1 MDTSSP
7 PYLRARID
15 MYRDVLSKLDAS
27 EMNAAILRN
36 GVFPKDRDEK
46 GLVEVYARQK
56 DYSTEPLSFSE
67 LCTFNTW
74 FTMYPEKVCGTEEI
88 TTSREFPIT
97 IKGDMEWI
105 ENTIGHGLGDFR
117 LLLSLPG
124 EWRIDNFEPTE
135 DFFVQ
140 YRDGDSMIQVF
151 AHGVGYNLQ
160 VYRSEQM
167 TELHDFSTIEQ
178 ANGYALMLMQ
188 KEGSK
193 PTNAASL
200 LEMEALALEI
210 ELQMNDQ

>member
-15 MYRDVLSKLDAS
+15 MFRDVLSKLDAS

-56 DYSTEPLSFSE
+56 DYSTDPLSFSE

-160 VYRSEQM
+160 VYRGEQM
-167 TELHDFSTIEQ
+167 TELRDFSTIEQ

-188 KEGSK
+188 KEGSM

-200 LEMEALALEI
+200 LGMEALALEI

>member
-160 VYRSEQM
+160 VYRGEQM

>member
-1 MDTSSP
+1 
-7 PYLRARID
+7 
-15 MYRDVLSKLDAS
+15 MYRDVLSKLDAT

-140 YRDGDSMIQVF
+140 YRDGDAMMQVF

-160 VYRSEQM
+160 VYRGEQM
-167 TELHDFSTIEQ
+167 TELRDFSTIEQ

-193 PTNAASL
+193 PMTAASL

>member
-7 PYLRARID
+7 HYLRARID
-15 MYRDVLSKLDAS
+15 MFRDVLSKLDAS

-36 GVFPKDRDEK
+36 GVLPKDRDEK
-46 GLVEVYARQK
+46 GLVEVYARLK
-56 DYSTEPLSFSE
+56 DYSNEPLSFSE

-74 FTMYPEKVCGTEEI
+74 FTLYPEKVCGTEEI

-124 EWRIDNFEPTE
+124 EWRIDTFEPAE

-160 VYRSEQM
+160 VYRGEQM
-167 TELHDFSTIEQ
+167 TELRDFSTIEQ
-178 ANGYALMLMQ
+178 ANGYALSVMQ
-188 KEGSK
+188 KQSSGTSSGSE
-193 PTNAASL
+193 

-210 ELQMNDQ
+210 ELQMNDL

>member
-56 DYSTEPLSFSE
+56 DYSTEPLSFSV

-160 VYRSEQM
+160 VYRGEQM

>member
-1 MDTSSP
+1 
-7 PYLRARID
+7 

-27 EMNAAILRN
+27 EINAAILRN

-56 DYSTEPLSFSE
+56 DYSTDPLSFSE

-140 YRDGDSMIQVF
+140 YRDGDAMIQVF

-160 VYRSEQM
+160 VYRGEQM
-167 TELHDFSTIEQ
+167 TELRDFSTIEQ

-193 PTNAASL
+193 PMTAASL

>member
-27 EMNAAILRN
+27 EINAAILRN
-36 GVFPKDRDEK
+36 GVFPKDRDEN

-56 DYSTEPLSFSE
+56 DYSTDPLSFSE

-140 YRDGDSMIQVF
+140 YRDGDAMIQVF

-160 VYRSEQM
+160 VYRGEQM
-167 TELHDFSTIEQ
+167 TELRDFSTIEQ

-193 PTNAASL
+193 PTNSASL

>member
-140 YRDGDSMIQVF
+140 YRDGDAMMQVF

-160 VYRSEQM
+160 VYRGEQM
-167 TELHDFSTIEQ
+167 TELRDFSTIEQ

>member
-151 AHGVGYNLQ
+151 AHGIGYNLQ
-160 VYRSEQM
+160 VYRGEQM
-167 TELHDFSTIEQ
+167 TELRDFSTIEQ

>member
-1 MDTSSP
+1 
-7 PYLRARID
+7 

-27 EMNAAILRN
+27 EINAAILRN

-56 DYSTEPLSFSE
+56 DYSTDPLSFSE

>member
-15 MYRDVLSKLDAS
+15 MFRDVLSKLDAT

-140 YRDGDSMIQVF
+140 YRDGDTMIQVF
-151 AHGVGYNLQ
+151 AHGIGYNLQ
-160 VYRSEQM
+160 VYRGEQM
-167 TELHDFSTIEQ
+167 TELRDFSTIEQ

-188 KEGSK
+188 KEGSM

>member
-27 EMNAAILRN
+27 EINAAILRN

-151 AHGVGYNLQ
+151 AHGIGYNLQ
-160 VYRSEQM
+160 VYRGEQM
-167 TELHDFSTIEQ
+167 TELRDFSTIEQ

>member
-56 DYSTEPLSFSE
+56 DYSTDPLSFSE

-151 AHGVGYNLQ
+151 AHGIGYNLQ
-160 VYRSEQM
+160 VYRGEQM
-167 TELHDFSTIEQ
+167 TELRDFSTIEQ

-193 PTNAASL
+193 PTTAASL

>member
-15 MYRDVLSKLDAS
+15 MYRDVLSKLDAT

-151 AHGVGYNLQ
+151 AHGIGYNLQ
-160 VYRSEQM
+160 VYRGEQM
-167 TELHDFSTIEQ
+167 TELRDFSTIEQ
-178 ANGYALMLMQ
+178 VNGYALMLMQ

>member
-15 MYRDVLSKLDAS
+15 IYRDVLSKLDAS
-27 EMNAAILRN
+27 EINAAILRN

-56 DYSTEPLSFSE
+56 DYSTDPLSFSE

-140 YRDGDSMIQVF
+140 YRDGDAMIQVF

-160 VYRSEQM
+160 VYRGEQM
-167 TELHDFSTIEQ
+167 TELRDFSTIEQ
-178 ANGYALMLMQ
+178 TNGYALMLMQ

-193 PTNAASL
+193 PTTAASL

>member
-27 EMNAAILRN
+27 EINAAILRN

-160 VYRSEQM
+160 VYRGVQM
-167 TELHDFSTIEQ
+167 TELRDFSTIEQ

-193 PTNAASL
+193 PTTAASL

>member
-1 MDTSSP
+1 
-7 PYLRARID
+7 

-27 EMNAAILRN
+27 EINAAILRN

-56 DYSTEPLSFSE
+56 DYSTDPLSFSE

-151 AHGVGYNLQ
+151 AHGIGYNLQ
-160 VYRSEQM
+160 VYRGEQM
-167 TELHDFSTIEQ
+167 TELRDFSTIEQ

>member
-56 DYSTEPLSFSE
+56 DYSTEPLSFCE

-74 FTMYPEKVCGTEEI
+74 FTMYPEKVCGNEEI

-151 AHGVGYNLQ
+151 AHGIDYNLQ
-160 VYRSEQM
+160 VYRGEQM
-167 TELHDFSTIEQ
+167 TELRDFSTIEQ

>member
-56 DYSTEPLSFSE
+56 DYSTDPLSFSE

>member
-15 MYRDVLSKLDAS
+15 MYRDVLSKLDAT

-151 AHGVGYNLQ
+151 AHGVSYNLQ
-160 VYRSEQM
+160 VYRGEQM
-167 TELHDFSTIEQ
+167 TELRDFSTIEQ

>member
-15 MYRDVLSKLDAS
+15 MYRDVLSKLDAT

-56 DYSTEPLSFSE
+56 DYSTDPLSFSE

-140 YRDGDSMIQVF
+140 YRDGDAMMQVF

-160 VYRSEQM
+160 VYRGEQM
-167 TELHDFSTIEQ
+167 TELRDFSTIEQ

>member
-1 MDTSSP
+1 
-7 PYLRARID
+7 

-27 EMNAAILRN
+27 EINAAILRN

-67 LCTFNTW
+67 LCTFNSW

-151 AHGVGYNLQ
+151 AHGIGYNLQ
-160 VYRSEQM
+160 VYRGEQM
-167 TELHDFSTIEQ
+167 TELRDFSTIEQ

>member
-1 MDTSSP
+1 
-7 PYLRARID
+7 

-56 DYSTEPLSFSE
+56 DYSTDPLSFSE

-151 AHGVGYNLQ
+151 AHGIGYNLQ
-160 VYRSEQM
+160 VYRGEQM
-167 TELHDFSTIEQ
+167 TELRDFSTIEQ

>member
-1 MDTSSP
+1 
-7 PYLRARID
+7 

-56 DYSTEPLSFSE
+56 DYSTDPLSFSE

-160 VYRSEQM
+160 VYRGEQM
-167 TELHDFSTIEQ
+167 TELRDFSTIEQ

>member
-56 DYSTEPLSFSE
+56 DYSTDPLSFSE

-151 AHGVGYNLQ
+151 AHGIGYNLQ

>member
-56 DYSTEPLSFSE
+56 DYSTETLSFSE

-140 YRDGDSMIQVF
+140 YRDGDAMIQVF

-160 VYRSEQM
+160 VYRGVQM
-167 TELHDFSTIEQ
+167 TELRDFSTIEQ

-193 PTNAASL
+193 PTIAASL

>member
-160 VYRSEQM
+160 VYRGEQM

-193 PTNAASL
+193 PTTAASL

>member
-1 MDTSSP
+1 
-7 PYLRARID
+7 

-56 DYSTEPLSFSE
+56 DYSTDPLSFSE

-140 YRDGDSMIQVF
+140 YCDGDSMIQVF
-151 AHGVGYNLQ
+151 AHGIGYNLQ
-160 VYRSEQM
+160 VYRGEQM
-167 TELHDFSTIEQ
+167 TELRDFSTIEQ

>member
-15 MYRDVLSKLDAS
+15 MFRDVLSKLDAT

-140 YRDGDSMIQVF
+140 YRDGDAMIQVF

-160 VYRSEQM
+160 VYRGNQM
-167 TELHDFSTIEQ
+167 TEFRDFSTIEQ

>member
-15 MYRDVLSKLDAS
+15 MFRDVLSKLDAT

-160 VYRSEQM
+160 VYRGEQM

-193 PTNAASL
+193 PTTAASL

>member
-27 EMNAAILRN
+27 EINAAILRN

-56 DYSTEPLSFSE
+56 DYSTDPLSFSE

-140 YRDGDSMIQVF
+140 YRDGDAMIQVF

-160 VYRSEQM
+160 VYRGEQM
-167 TELHDFSTIEQ
+167 TELRDFSTIEQ

>member
-56 DYSTEPLSFSE
+56 DYSTDPLSFSE

-151 AHGVGYNLQ
+151 AHGIGYNLQ
-160 VYRSEQM
+160 VYRGEQI
-167 TELHDFSTIEQ
+167 TELRDFSTIEQ

-188 KEGSK
+188 KEGSM

>member
-15 MYRDVLSKLDAS
+15 MYRDVLSKLDAT

-151 AHGVGYNLQ
+151 AHGIGYNLQ
-160 VYRSEQM
+160 VYRGEQM
-167 TELHDFSTIEQ
+167 TELRDFSTIEQ
-178 ANGYALMLMQ
+178 ANGYAIMLMQ

-193 PTNAASL
+193 PTNVASL

>member
-15 MYRDVLSKLDAS
+15 MFRDVLSKLDAS

-56 DYSTEPLSFSE
+56 DYSTDPLSFSE

-167 TELHDFSTIEQ
+167 TELRDFSTIEQ

>member
-1 MDTSSP
+1 
-7 PYLRARID
+7 

-151 AHGVGYNLQ
+151 AHGIGYNLQ
-160 VYRSEQM
+160 VYRGEQM
-167 TELHDFSTIEQ
+167 TELRDFSTIEQ

>member
-15 MYRDVLSKLDAS
+15 MFRDVLSKLDAS

-167 TELHDFSTIEQ
+167 TELRDFSTIEQ

-193 PTNAASL
+193 PTTAASL